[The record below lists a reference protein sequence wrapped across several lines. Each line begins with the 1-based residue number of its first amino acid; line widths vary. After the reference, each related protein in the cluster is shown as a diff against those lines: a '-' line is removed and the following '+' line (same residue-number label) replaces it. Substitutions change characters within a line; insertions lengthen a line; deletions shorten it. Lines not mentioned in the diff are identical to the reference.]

1 MRNRILAFLLAL
13 LVVLTGMTLR
23 RAAMGTGAT
32 PTRVPVAT
40 GVSPM
45 PPFPPAK

>member
-1 MRNRILAFLLAL
+1 MKNRILAFLLAL

-23 RAAMGTGAT
+23 RVAMGTGAT
-32 PTRVPVAT
+32 HTRVPVAT